1 MTIYI
6 LLGVIFYLMGISLW
20 LLLYQK
26 NMKVASIEKDNKRII
41 WLDFVKFIAISM
53 MIAVHCTDNVTP
65 TERSEAWY
73 NLWGSFYGS
82 FMRPAIPLFV
92 MVTGALLL
100 PVKENIST
108 FYTKRLTRLV
118 IPFIVW
124 SVLYNLFPWI
134 TGLLGLSPTIINDFF
149 AWAEPDQSFSGALH
163 NILMIPFNFS
173 MLAVQMWYVY
183 LLIGLYLYMPF
194 FSAWVKQA
202 SVKEQK
208 IFLTLWF
215 ISLFIPYLREYLT
228 KDLWGTCS
236 WNEFG
241 LLYYFAGFNGYLLLG
256 YYIKNNDINFSWGKL
271 AVIGIPSFI
280 IGYCIT
286 FLGFKSITAIP
297 GQPAELVE
305 LFFTYCSP
313 NVLLMTLPIF
323 LVIKKNHFKSVTI
336 RRFAIN
342 ISTCTLGIW
351 MSHYLFLGPCYM
363 LVEFLPLHTMLKM
376 IVCTIL
382 LLSITWGFVYV
393 IRKSGKI
400 GKWIMG

>member
-1 MTIYI
+1 
-6 LLGVIFYLMGISLW
+6 
-20 LLLYQK
+20 
-26 NMKVASIEKDNKRII
+26 MKVASIEKDNKRII

-118 IPFIVW
+118 ITFIVW

>member
-1 MTIYI
+1 MY
-6 LLGVIFYLMGISLW
+6 FSLW

-134 TGLLGLSPTIINDFF
+134 TGLLELSPTIINDFF

-323 LVIKKNHFKSVTI
+323 LVIKKNHLKSVTI

>member
-1 MTIYI
+1 MDE
-6 LLGVIFYLMGISLW
+6 LLID
-20 LLLYQK
+20 K
-26 NMKVASIEKDNKRII
+26 NDKRIV
-41 WLDFVKFIAISM
+41 WLDFVKFIAIFM

-65 TERSEAWY
+65 AERSEPWY

-100 PVKENIST
+100 PVRQNISA
-108 FYTKRLTRLV
+108 FYKKRLTRLV
-118 IPFIVW
+118 VPFIIW

-134 TGLLGLSPTIINDFF
+134 TGLLGLSPTVINDFF

-183 LLIGLYLYMPF
+183 LLIGLYLYMPI
-194 FSAWVKQA
+194 FSAWIKQA
-202 SVKEQK
+202 SIKEQQV
-208 IFLTLWF
+208 FLFLWF

-256 YYIKNNDINFSWGKL
+256 YYIVNNDINFSWSKL
-271 AVIGIPSFI
+271 AIVGVPTFVV
-280 IGYCIT
+280 GYCIT
-286 FLGFKSITAIP
+286 FFGFKSVTAVP

-313 NVLLMTLPIF
+313 NVLMMTLPVF
-323 LVIKKNHFKSVTI
+323 LVVRKIQFSSVII
-336 RRFAIN
+336 RRFSVS
-342 ISTCTLGIW
+342 ISTCTFGIW

-363 LVEFLPLHTMLKM
+363 LVESLPLHTMVKM

-382 LLSITWGFVYV
+382 LLSVTWGFVYIV
-393 IRKSGKI
+393 RKSGKI

>member
-1 MTIYI
+1 
-6 LLGVIFYLMGISLW
+6 
-20 LLLYQK
+20 
-26 NMKVASIEKDNKRII
+26 MKVASIEKDNKRII

-53 MIAVHCTDNVTP
+53 TIAVHCTDNVTP

-134 TGLLGLSPTIINDFF
+134 TGLLELSPTIINDFF

-323 LVIKKNHFKSVTI
+323 LVIKKNHLKSVTI

>member
-1 MTIYI
+1 
-6 LLGVIFYLMGISLW
+6 
-20 LLLYQK
+20 
-26 NMKVASIEKDNKRII
+26 MKVASIEKDNKRII

-53 MIAVHCTDNVTP
+53 MIAVHCTDNVAP